1 MSGINLGLERVYQ
14 LMKLLPRYTRP
25 TVHVAGTNGKGSV
38 TTMVESVLREAGFS
52 TGRFNSPHLADVWDS
67 IMLDARPIPEARYTV
82 VRQKIQEL
90 NNAHEIGAS
99 SFELHTVSALTL
111 FQDIGVDVVIL
122 EVGMGGL
129 TDATNVIP
137 DDSVAVSAITAI
149 DYDHQGFLGNT
160 IREIAA
166 HKVGIVRPNG
176 ICILGSQMWPDAV
189 SVIHEKIKSVGA
201 QLIQAPAA
209 TEREWNVSLDGAHPP
224 PPPGPSFVPSHLRP
238 CTVSLPVRG
247 TALPAAISLHGQHQ
261 FENAS
266 TAVAAL
272 DVLRAHPSCTSRFR
286 LFQTI
291 SDGHIV
297 DGLRQA
303 HWPGRLSWHS
313 LPSTTSGRPMA
324 VLVDGAHNAASVQA
338 LSTYVSSLPQPTPRP
353 IFILA
358 LSYSPAKPPSV
369 TLSPLLQ
376 PGDRIIATTFSPV
389 RDMPW
394 VRPVDVQEVTK
405 AAEGL
410 VGSNGRV
417 HAAEGLQTALAKAEE
432 LLGDD
437 GNEGYVVL
445 AGSLCAFGMIAIP
458 ARLKQLMEEIRILD
472 TH

>member
-14 LMKLLPRYTRP
+14 LMKLLPQYTRP

-52 TGRFNSPHLADVWDS
+52 TGRFNSPHLVDVWDS
-67 IMLDARPIPEARYTV
+67 IMLDARPIPEARYTA

-90 NNAHEIGAS
+90 NNKHGIGAS
-99 SFELHTVSALTL
+99 SFELHTVSALNL
-111 FQDIGVDVVIL
+111 FQDTGVDVVVL

-176 ICILGSQMWPDAV
+176 ICIMGPQTWSDAV
-189 SVIHEKIKSVGA
+189 SVIREKVKSIDA
-201 QLIQAPAA
+201 QLVQAPAA
-209 TEREWNVSLDGAHPP
+209 TEREWDASIDGTYPPSL
-224 PPPGPSFVPSHLRP
+224 PGLSFVPPQLRP
-238 CTVSLPVRG
+238 CTISLPVRG
-247 TALPAAISLHGQHQ
+247 AALPAAISLHGRHQ
-261 FENAS
+261 LENIS
-266 TAVAAL
+266 TAVATL
-272 DVLRAHPSCTSRFR
+272 DALRAHSSCTSRFQ

-291 SDGHIV
+291 SDRHIV
-297 DGLRQA
+297 NGLRQA

-313 LPSTTSGRPMA
+313 LPSSTTGRPWA
-324 VLVDGAHNAASVQA
+324 ILVDGAHNTASAQA
-338 LSTYVSSLPQPTPRP
+338 LSAYVSSLPQSAPRP
-353 IFILA
+353 VFILA

-369 TLSPLLQ
+369 TLSSLLQ

-394 VRPVDVQEVTK
+394 VQPVDTQEITK
-405 AAEGL
+405 AAKDL
-410 VGSNGRV
+410 VGSDGCV
-417 HAAEGLQTALAKAEE
+417 YAAESLQTALAKAKE
-432 LLGDD
+432 LLGND
-437 GNEGYVVL
+437 GNEGYAVL
-445 AGSLCAFGMIAIP
+445 AGSLYLVADFY
-458 ARLKQLMEEIRILD
+458 RILD
-472 TH
+472 GGKVL